1 MMNCE
6 GAMETSRRIVLPEHS
21 KNDKP
26 FSLHPSKSP
35 IVEWKNKMK
44 WILAPSFPVPS
55 NALFGIG

>member
-1 MMNCE
+1 
-6 GAMETSRRIVLPEHS
+6 METSRRIVLPEHS